1 MQWAVNA
8 LQVVL
13 RRRSDEGP
21 GDTALRDD
29 LDLSGSSEEH
39 RLSRYQRASRLT
51 C

>member
-8 LQVVL
+8 LQAVL
-13 RRRSDEGP
+13 RRRSDESAS
-21 GDTALRDD
+21 DTALPDD
-29 LDLSGSSEEH
+29 LDLSGPSEEH